1 MPSSL
6 EWRSA
11 LDASKLCPAVHLR
24 RPEGGGRELR
34 GLPNTD
40 KEFSLV
46 EKERR
51 GLCVESRVPLLVVV
65 RI

>member
-6 EWRSA
+6 EWRFA
-11 LDASKLCPAVHLR
+11 LDASKLCLAVHSR
-24 RPEGGGRELR
+24 RLEGEGRELR
-34 GLPNTD
+34 GPPNTD
-40 KEFSLV
+40 NEFSLV

-51 GLCVESRVPLLVVV
+51 GLCVDSRVPLLVVV